1 MKSNNQNYF
10 DMIDKQQ
17 FNDLFQ
23 YFENEMIIEL
33 IDLACEQIPE
43 NIQAIA
49 QNINNHNFAQLRLNA
64 CKLRGVCTLF
74 DPVSSR
80 QLREIEDAAQSKI
93 VGIIL
98 ISLSKFPEILSNL
111 KEEYNFVSQAFIS
124 EVTWQTTL
132 KDFLASLIGSFSDE
146 DALKLEELEKRTMA
160 DGIPQMFSELKISS
174 ASLIEELLVM
184 KQELTSG

>member
-1 MKSNNQNYF
+1 
-10 DMIDKQQ
+10 MIDKQQ

-64 CKLRGVCTLF
+64 CKLRGVCSSLF

-111 KEEYNFVSQAFIS
+111 KEEYDEQELINK
-124 EVTWQTTL
+124 VTWQTTL
-132 KDFLASLIGSFSDE
+132 KDFLASLIGPLSDE